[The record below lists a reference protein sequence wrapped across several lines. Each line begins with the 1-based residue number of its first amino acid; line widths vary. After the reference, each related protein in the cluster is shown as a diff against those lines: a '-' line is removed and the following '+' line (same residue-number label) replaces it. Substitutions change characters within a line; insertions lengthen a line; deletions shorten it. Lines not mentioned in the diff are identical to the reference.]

1 VIAPSAAASAEVQK
15 FEKFEKFEKPMKE
28 LGMFWWA
35 FAVRG
40 GGAVLF
46 AGFLF
51 YAGSFFGT
59 IFFDPIM
66 FVALAVVLGFYI
78 LSNGILLGVASVYA
92 AEHHVGIWRLLL
104 AECIFDTALGIYV
117 GLTLLLSRESLAWL
131 AGLHALGTG
140 CFLAALAWKLRA
152 NKTYSGILRTAG
164 LIAVCAG
171 LAFVLHRDAAT
182 RSATHWLGGFELFY
196 GVAIFIF
203 AEGLHRHHVPMLRG
217 ESAEFR

>member
-1 VIAPSAAASAEVQK
+1 VIAGNAAALAQTQ
-15 FEKFEKFEKPMKE
+15 KFEKPMKE
-28 LGMFWWA
+28 LGMFWWV

-40 GGAVLF
+40 AGAILF

-51 YAGSFFGT
+51 YCGSFFGT

-66 FVALAVVLGFYI
+66 YVVLALVLGFYI
-78 LSNGILLGVASVYA
+78 LSNGILLGVASGFA
-92 AEHHVGIWRLLL
+92 AEHQIGIWRLLL
-104 AECIFDTALGIYV
+104 AECIFDTALGTYV
-117 GLTLLLSRESLAWL
+117 GMTIVLSTESLAWL

-152 NKTYSGILRTAG
+152 NKTYSGILGVAG
-164 LIAVCAG
+164 LMALGVG

-196 GVAIFIF
+196 GIIIFIF
-203 AEGLHRHHVPMLRG
+203 AEGLHRHHVPVLRG

>member
-1 VIAPSAAASAEVQK
+1 MISPSAAASIEIQ
-15 FEKFEKFEKPMKE
+15 KFEKPMKE

-40 GGAVLF
+40 GGAILF

-78 LSNGILLGVASVYA
+78 LSNGILLGVASGYA
-92 AEHHVGIWRLLL
+92 AEHQVGIWRLLL
-104 AECIFDTALGIYV
+104 AECIFDTALGTYV

-140 CFLAALAWKLRA
+140 CFLAALAWKLRT
-152 NKTYSGILRTAG
+152 NRTYSGLLGVAG
-164 LIAVCAG
+164 LTALCAG
-171 LAFVLHRDAAT
+171 LAFVSHHDAAT
-182 RSATHWLGGFELFY
+182 SSATHWLGGFELFY
-196 GVAIFIF
+196 GVVIFIF
-203 AEGLHRHHVPMLRG
+203 AEGLRRHHIPVLRG
-217 ESAEFR
+217 EIAESS

>member
-1 VIAPSAAASAEVQK
+1 MIAGSAAALAQAQ
-15 FEKFEKFEKPMKE
+15 KFEKPMKE

-35 FAVRG
+35 FAARG

-46 AGFLF
+46 AGILF

-66 FVALAVVLGFYI
+66 FVALASLLGFYI
-78 LSNGILLGVASVYA
+78 LSNGILLGVASGYA
-92 AEHHVGIWRLLL
+92 AEHRIGIWRLLL
-104 AECIFDTALGIYV
+104 AECIFAIALGTYV
-117 GLTLLLSRESLAWL
+117 GLALLLSAESLAWL

-152 NKTYSGILRTAG
+152 NKGYAGMLGVAG
-164 LIAVCAG
+164 LVAIWAG
-171 LAFVLHRDAAT
+171 IAFVLHRDAPT

-196 GVAIFIF
+196 GAIIVIF
-203 AEGLHRHHVPMLRG
+203 AVGLHRHHLPVLRG
-217 ESAEFR
+217 ESDEF